1 MDNTQL
7 PRTNEGIVLMV
18 MKNPDCQSSKS
29 ISMDAKRLF
38 DYTISPASVSGVLRK
53 LVAAGVVANSRNE
66 FGTTIYW
73 LVDDSKS
80 VRVEREGV
88 RKSHVRQ

>member
-1 MDNTQL
+1 MDNIQL

-18 MKNPDCQSSKS
+18 MKNHDCQSSKS

-73 LVDDSKS
+73 LVDNSKS
-80 VRVEREGV
+80 VKVERGV
-88 RKSHVRQ
+88 ARSHVRQ